1 MTLSRYLISMIVG
14 TLLSWGAW
22 FFVMFQTDPVEAN
35 LLSFI
40 IFYISLFLA
49 LVGTL
54 SIVGFSIRAALNKSK
69 EPYFRQVKKA
79 FRHGLLFS
87 LLIIISLILQGQR
100 MLNWWNLLILVMLV
114 IFFELYFLT
123 GKTQQTVK

>member
-1 MTLSRYLISMIVG
+1 MTISRYLISMIVG

-22 FFVMFQTDPVEAN
+22 FLVIFQTDPTDAN
-35 LLSFI
+35 FLSFI

-54 SIVGFSIRAALNKSK
+54 SIIGFSARAIFNKAK

-87 LLIIISLILQGQR
+87 LLVIICLVLQSQR

-114 IFFELYFLT
+114 VFFELYFLT
-123 GKTQQTVK
+123 GKTPQTAK